1 MDTQLSRFIQP
12 CRSSL
17 VPFDGTIS
25 SERVAPTACTRLPTA
40 RFFNHTL
47 PEKALV
53 KVTRLAGPAA
63 GEAEALARLSSAY
76 PCEETNTRDNQ

>member
-25 SERVAPTACTRLPTA
+25 SERVAHTGVQPTLLRCAPQRGSRLPLGGGLSNDLFVSNTDSYPVF
-40 RFFNHTL
+40 RL
-47 PEKALV
+47 P
-53 KVTRLAGPAA
+53 
-63 GEAEALARLSSAY
+63 
-76 PCEETNTRDNQ
+76 Q